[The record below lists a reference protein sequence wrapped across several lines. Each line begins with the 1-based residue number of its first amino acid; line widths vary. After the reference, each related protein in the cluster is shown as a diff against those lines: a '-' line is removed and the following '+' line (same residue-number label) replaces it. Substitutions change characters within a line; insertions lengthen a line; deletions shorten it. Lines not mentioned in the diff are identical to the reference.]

1 MSAQM
6 LWVILGVFVLGLF
19 VGGNLGIMLLCLMQM
34 ASRSDHVIESAL
46 APSPVQVDN

>member
-19 VGGNLGIMLLCLMQM
+19 IGTNLGVMLLCLLQM
-34 ASRSDHVIESAL
+34 SASSNLRNGEL
-46 APSPVQVDN
+46 TPLPVQVDS